1 MGLGMRVATNLKIIM
16 KVFAGQFWKE
26 FCCGR
31 FFFCDMLRIPR
42 YEMMCGELLY
52 EDLPTEDVTI
62 PRVNWPA
69 FNGSLQTAFYQLMST
84 PSHVSALTVVGA
96 LSSFRFVL
104 FLFCL
109 RFFELCFSVFL
120 VLFCFD
126 FVLFACFCFR
136 RVFEGF
142 NLQLDGIIKSSLS
155 SEENFQSSAE
165 IGFSRRLE
173 QRLKEPGERV
183 MLTLSSSPWPTRR
196 GRPAAKRQRLRKRRR
211 VAVAR

>member
-1 MGLGMRVATNLKIIM
+1 MGG
-16 KVFAGQFWKE
+16 
-26 FCCGR
+26 
-31 FFFCDMLRIPR
+31 FFCDMLRIPR

-96 LSSFRFVL
+96 LSSFRFVFVL

-173 QRLKEPGERV
+173 QRLKEPGERG
-183 MLTLSSSPWPTRR
+183 MLTLSSMPWPTRR
-196 GRPAAKRQRLRKRRR
+196 GRTAAERQRLRKRRR
-211 VAVAR
+211 EAR

>member
-1 MGLGMRVATNLKIIM
+1 MILPADVDPQPRECLD
-16 KVFAGQFWKE
+16 
-26 FCCGR
+26 CGR
-31 FFFCDMLRIPR
+31 CL
-42 YEMMCGELLY
+42 
-52 EDLPTEDVTI
+52 VK
-62 PRVNWPA
+62 
-69 FNGSLQTAFYQLMST
+69 LQIC
-84 PSHVSALTVVGA
+84 
-96 LSSFRFVL
+96 FVL

-155 SEENFQSSAE
+155 SEENFHSSAE
-165 IGFSRRLE
+165 IGFRRSE

-183 MLTLSSSPWPTRR
+183 LLTLSSMPWPTRR
-196 GRPAAKRQRLRKRRR
+196 GRTAAERQRLRKRRR
-211 VAVAR
+211 EAR